1 MLVAT
6 ELLKKTARVRR
17 ESLINMFIE
26 DWGQPREE
34 ETIAG
39 TDAKE
44 EITETSETETES
56 TEAVTD
62 ERQSAGKDEER
73 FEIESWWKSACKW

>member
-1 MLVAT
+1 
-6 ELLKKTARVRR
+6 
-17 ESLINMFIE
+17 MFIE

-34 ETIAG
+34 ETIAV

-56 TEAVTD
+56 TEAGTD
-62 ERQSAGKDEER
+62 EQQSAGKD
-73 FEIESWWKSACKW
+73 